1 MQRRDFIKYLGC
13 GCCAFIVPSCSST
26 PITKRK
32 QLKIYPESTINANA
46 AKAYASFKKKAK
58 MSKDIATLNMV
69 KRIGAKWKKQFLFT
83 LKIKI

>member
-13 GCCAFIVPSCSST
+13 GCCAFVMPSCSST

-46 AKAYASFKKKAK
+46 AKAYVAFKALCEAS
-58 MSKDIATLNMV
+58 
-69 KRIGAKWKKQFLFT
+69 
-83 LKIKI
+83 